1 MAAINGRTRSISTMS
16 RKNRGLLTVGG
27 QGTVRSISLHTC
39 LRTVNCNQRFPPL
52 SKRVRLQFLCIKTLS
67 LQSVNEISWEWFKAL
82 QLAGATVSHWS
93 VTNSVMLSG
102 SGDEKWCNWCSLTSA
117 SPPLT

>member
-1 MAAINGRTRSISTMS
+1 MVGRARS
-16 RKNRGLLTVGG
+16 RLC
-27 QGTVRSISLHTC
+27 QGKIGDCEQSGDREQLEAFSPHTC